1 MVSILAAG
9 MVSTAAAQ
17 DAPAAHPSKP
27 ASSQSASPKPK
38 TTAKKPGTTTSKAAP
53 AYALKTDKDKSSYAL
68 GMSIGSGLHRQGIPV
83 DPAVVARGLKD
94 AMSGSKT
101 LLTEEEMKS
110 TLQQLRAEVGKEQ
123 TAKAHVAGE
132 GNRKEGEAF
141 LSANKSKE
149 GVTAL
154 PDGLQYKVVKE
165 GTGPKPTASDTV
177 TVNYRGT
184 LVNGKEF
191 DSSYKRGQPVS
202 FPVSGV
208 IKGWTE
214 ALQLM
219 PVGSKWELYIPA
231 DLAYGDNPP
240 DPSIGPGDT
249 LIFEVELLSI
259 GEQKK

>member
-1 MVSILAAG
+1 MQKMLTAGMVSILAAG

-53 AYALKTDKDKSSYAL
+53 AYTLKTDKDKSSYAL
-68 GMSIGSGLHRQGIPV
+68 GMSIGTGLHRQGIPV

-101 LLTEEEMKS
+101 LMTEEEMKS

-123 TAKAHVAGE
+123 AAKAHVAGE

-154 PDGLQYKVVKE
+154 PDGLQYKIVKE
-165 GTGPKPTASDTV
+165 GTGP
-177 TVNYRGT
+177 
-184 LVNGKEF
+184 
-191 DSSYKRGQPVS
+191 
-202 FPVSGV
+202 
-208 IKGWTE
+208 E
-214 ALQLM
+214 ANRQR
-219 PVGSKWELYIPA
+219 
-231 DLAYGDNPP
+231 YGDRQLPWDAGEWERIRQLLQARP
-240 DPSIGPGDT
+240 AR
-249 LIFEVELLSI
+249 LLSSERRHQGLDRGLAVDAGRI
-259 GEQKK
+259 QVGVVYSSGPRLWRQSTRPKHWPRGHIDL